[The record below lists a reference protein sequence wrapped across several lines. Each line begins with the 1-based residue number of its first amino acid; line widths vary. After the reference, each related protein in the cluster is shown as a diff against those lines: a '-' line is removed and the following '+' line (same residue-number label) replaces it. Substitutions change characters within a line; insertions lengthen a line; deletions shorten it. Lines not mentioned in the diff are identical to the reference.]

1 MAARLLRV
9 SGTTYDA
16 ALSDIP
22 PASVRATTIGR
33 SVFLQPPDERTR
45 EAWLDRM
52 AEVAMDHADRGDMNT
67 HDAIA
72 RDMDRA

>member
-1 MAARLLRV
+1 MARVLRV

-22 PASVRATTIGR
+22 PASVRATSLGR

-52 AEVAMDHADRGDMNT
+52 AEAAMDRSDAGDMTT